1 MFRVVMA
8 VCGIAALG
16 LTLAPVRAAEV
27 TAPTWP
33 KTFQSGGNK
42 VVVYQPQVKSWNNYT
57 VLDGLAAIAVTPA
70 GASSATYGTANFTAY
85 TAADFTAGTVSIT
98 DPKITSTHWPGKSTA
113 ESGSLDST
121 VRSTVTL
128 RNKVIPLASVLASI
142 TAQKALP
149 KSVAVDTT
157 PPTIFES
164 EKPAILLQFDG
175 DPILAPVQGTS
186 LKYAVNTNW
195 NIIQDGSEY
204 FLLNGD
210 SWIKASSTA
219 GPWSPATAPASFSQL
234 PNDDNWS
241 DVRQHLN
248 ASAPSGSQLPQVFV
262 SSKSADMI
270 LV

>member
-1 MFRVVMA
+1 MFRVVLA
-8 VCGIAALG
+8 VCAIAALG
-16 LTLAPVRAAEV
+16 LTLAPARSAEV

-33 KTFQSGGNK
+33 KTFQSSGNK

-70 GASSATYGTANFTAY
+70 GSSSATYGTANFTAY
-85 TAADFTAGTVSIT
+85 TAADFTAGTVTIT
-98 DPKITSTHWPGKSTA
+98 DPKITSTHWPGKNTA
-113 ESGSLDST
+113 ESGTLDTT

-128 RNKVIPLASVLASI
+128 TNKVVPLASVLASM

-157 PPTIFES
+157 SPTIFES
-164 EKPAILLQFDG
+164 EKPAILVQFDG

-204 FLLNGD
+204 YLLNGD
-210 SWIKASSTA
+210 SWIKASSAT
-219 GPWSPATAPASFSQL
+219 GPWSPATAPTSFSQL

-241 DVRQHLN
+241 DARQHL
-248 ASAPSGSQLPQVFV
+248 SAPAPSAAQVPQVFV
-262 SSKSADMI
+262 GTK
-270 LV
+270 